1 MSLGTNV
8 LRPRRKD
15 GAPAGTRA
23 GLLVLAPV
31 LVFFAGV
38 FDRPAVHLF
47 LDRFD
52 AALSGRDA
60 RAVAECLAPSFVY
73 GFTDPLAGANRLLGR
88 EEYLS
93 RIAAGVLPESRDAG
107 NSGRVRHAER
117 DIVVG
122 EGTAV
127 VDCRTYS
134 AESRLKRILCR
145 MALMRH
151 DGRWRIVSITETAA
165 PFH

>member
-1 MSLGTNV
+1 MSMESNQSGSRV
-8 LRPRRKD
+8 
-15 GAPAGTRA
+15 

-52 AALSGRDA
+52 AALSGRDV
-60 RAVAECLAPSFVY
+60 RAVAECLDPSFVY
-73 GFTDPLAGANRLLGR
+73 GFSDPLARVNRILDR
-88 EEYLS
+88 REYLA
-93 RIAAGVLPESRDAG
+93 RITAGTLAESPDAG
-107 NSGRVRHAER
+107 RAGKVRHAER

-127 VDCRTYS
+127 VDCRTYC
-134 AESRLKRILCR
+134 AASRLKNILCR
-145 MALMRH
+145 MALERH

>member
-1 MSLGTNV
+1 MSMESDKTGNRT
-8 LRPRRKD
+8 
-15 GAPAGTRA
+15 

-60 RAVAECLAPSFVY
+60 RAVAECLDPSFVY
-73 GFTDPLAGANRLLGR
+73 GFSDPLERINRTLGR
-88 EEYLS
+88 EEYLA
-93 RIAAGVLPESRDAG
+93 RIASGSSAEGPGKGTA
-107 NSGRVRHAER
+107 GRVRHAER

-145 MALMRH
+145 MALERH